1 VAGPEPEP
9 ATTGDSHPDS
19 QRVLRL
25 AMRIGVLTLASG
37 SQTND
42 VEESMDVVARAYGV
56 AGVQAAVTF
65 STISI
70 SSYAG
75 PSEPATTLLH
85 LVKDRTTDFNRLA
98 SISDVTRR
106 IARGDLDLAAAEAEL
121 DRIETVRPMYGRAI
135 AFAAPGLSAAG
146 STLMFGGNLLEAL
159 TTLGIGLLI
168 QPVLF
173 RVEGSAL
180 PQFFRLAIGSGL
192 SAILVAALVGVGLPI
207 SEGLVLTGSLLRFL
221 PGYALVSGFRDLI
234 DGSMIS
240 GTSRLVEAMLLAGGV
255 AGGVALSLAIAASFG
270 VQLGLVTVG
279 QTAWGLPV
287 SVAAAVLAVG
297 AYAVRL
303 GSPPRA
309 VVQAAAVGAVAWLP
323 VRALAIPF
331 GPVDPAIATLGATV
345 LIGVIGRLFA
355 RRYGGVAALWVVP
368 AILPFLPG
376 LQLVQAMLAETEQG
390 RIDGLVAAA
399 GTAFLIGTGVATGD
413 ILVTI
418 ARGFRDQIVG
428 PAVGAVA
435 GGVDVFV
442 IAPVGR
448 AVDRVRHGDAS
459 DERADGD

>member
-1 VAGPEPEP
+1 
-9 ATTGDSHPDS
+9 
-19 QRVLRL
+19 
-25 AMRIGVLTLASG
+25 MRIGVLTLASG

-207 SEGLVLTGSLLRFL
+207 SEGLVLTGSLCCGSCRATRSC
-221 PGYALVSGFRDLI
+221 PGSA
-234 DGSMIS
+234 
-240 GTSRLVEAMLLAGGV
+240 TS
-255 AGGVALSLAIAASFG
+255 S
-270 VQLGLVTVG
+270 T
-279 QTAWGLPV
+279 
-287 SVAAAVLAVG
+287 
-297 AYAVRL
+297 
-303 GSPPRA
+303 
-309 VVQAAAVGAVAWLP
+309 
-323 VRALAIPF
+323 
-331 GPVDPAIATLGATV
+331 
-345 LIGVIGRLFA
+345 
-355 RRYGGVAALWVVP
+355 
-368 AILPFLPG
+368 
-376 LQLVQAMLAETEQG
+376 
-390 RIDGLVAAA
+390 
-399 GTAFLIGTGVATGD
+399 
-413 ILVTI
+413 
-418 ARGFRDQIVG
+418 
-428 PAVGAVA
+428 
-435 GGVDVFV
+435 
-442 IAPVGR
+442 
-448 AVDRVRHGDAS
+448 DR
-459 DERADGD
+459 